1 MIAENSFSREIAMDG
16 YTSELEARMVVFFKS
31 LGERDRR
38 RYAAVEATRLGHGGI
53 AYVSQL
59 FGIDPKTI
67 QQGKSEIDNP
77 LTPEELKRHR
87 KKTAAARK
95 RKLLRLKSSR
105 TSASS

>member
-1 MIAENSFSREIAMDG
+1 MDG
-16 YTSELEARMVVFFKS
+16 YSAEIEARMVGFFES

-38 RYAAVEATRLGHGGI
+38 RYAALEAIKLGHGGI
-53 AYVSQL
+53 TYISQL
-59 FGIDPKTI
+59 FGCDPKTI

-77 LTPEELKRHR
+77 PTPEELKRQR

-105 TSASS
+105 TSAPS